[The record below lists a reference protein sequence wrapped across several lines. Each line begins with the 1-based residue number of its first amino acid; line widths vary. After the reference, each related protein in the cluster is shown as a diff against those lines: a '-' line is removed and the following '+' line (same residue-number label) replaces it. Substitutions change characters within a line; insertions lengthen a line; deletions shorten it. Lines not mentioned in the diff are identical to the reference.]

1 MTEIA
6 ATDVQFAQSAVFSW
20 RLGADAVG
28 APMRAGAMRDRSL
41 QIARVPSGATV
52 IVEGTNQL
60 DANGAHPPT
69 DATWETLHAVDG
81 TLLSSS
87 AVGLWQILETPVH
100 TRVRTTGG
108 DGSTDVEVIIHAGRT
123 AR

>member
-1 MTEIA
+1 MTDIA
-6 ATDVQFAQSAVFSW
+6 PTEAQFAQSAVYSW
-20 RLGADAVG
+20 RLGADAAG

-41 QIARVPSGATV
+41 QIARTLSGATV
-52 IVEGTNQL
+52 VVEGTNQL
-60 DANGAHPPT
+60 DANDAHPPA
-69 DATWETLHAVDG
+69 DATWQTLHAVDG
-81 TLLSSS
+81 TLLSLS
-87 AVGLWQILETPVH
+87 AAGLWQILETPVH